1 MDIEQSATEQTRTRR
16 DNAGLQ
22 LDGGLTRSGNGS
34 THQHQHSAQ
43 GVQRDHSGSATVH
56 RNARLAGDHSHIQG
70 WGADLARENRPA
82 YPKERIPP
90 RLPGLHWSDPE
101 DQPINVKVY
110 HSIERPGITP
120 VFGTSSPPVG
130 LSGRIRDVAYK
141 LSENDIRHWLL
152 LMVADRVNVVEGIGE
167 DLMSGRL
174 PNIFAEMGGAAELKY
189 NRAGLARKVLVA
201 SAVAGLIYYMRRD
214 KHDVGRG
221 TLVRSRR
228 RR

>member
-22 LDGGLTRSGNGS
+22 LDGGRTQSGNGS
-34 THQHQHSAQ
+34 THQHYDSTP
-43 GVQRDHSGSATVH
+43 GTQRDHSGSATVH

-70 WGADLARENRPA
+70 WGADLAHENRPA
-82 YPKERIPP
+82 YPKERTPP

-101 DQPINVKVY
+101 DQPISVKVY
-110 HSIERPGITP
+110 HSTERPGLTP
-120 VFGTSSPPVG
+120 VFGTSSPPTG
-130 LSGRIRDVAYK
+130 LSGKIRDIAYK
-141 LSENDIRHWLL
+141 LSENDIRHWMLL
-152 LMVADRVNVVEGIGE
+152 LLADRVNVVEGIGE
-167 DLMSGRL
+167 DLMSGRI

-201 SAVAGLIYYMRRD
+201 SAVAGLIYYMRRE
-214 KHDVGRG
+214 KHGISG
-221 TLVRSRR
+221 TLARSRR